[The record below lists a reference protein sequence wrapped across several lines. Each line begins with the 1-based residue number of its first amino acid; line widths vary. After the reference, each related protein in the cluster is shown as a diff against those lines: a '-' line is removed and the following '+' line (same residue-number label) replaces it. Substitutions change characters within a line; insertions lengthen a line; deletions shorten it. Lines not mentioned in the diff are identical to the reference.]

1 MGSLTCAEMRR
12 LEDVAFKQGA
22 TAEDLMEKAG
32 LGIARAILRRY
43 PESGRESGR
52 GSGRESG
59 TAIACIGSGNN
70 GGDALV
76 AVRHLADAGWEIGVK
91 CGHTRSQLGILPR
104 KKWRELDE
112 RGALTVDSDKVDDD
126 ALGDPRP
133 LGSLGP
139 LVLLDGL
146 LGIGSQGALR
156 SPLDQLAVW
165 INHTRTHQGA
175 DVVAMD
181 IPSGLDGDTG
191 HVYEGAVVADLTL
204 TVAVPKTGL
213 FSHSAANFTGAI
225 ERVPLLELPVPDHL
239 DASRPYLNDVHSLRD
254 IPIRRPHDFHKGD
267 AGRVGILAGSRG
279 MLGAAVLCA
288 KGALHAGAGLVTL
301 FIEEAMYS
309 TLAPMLPP
317 EVMLRPIGS
326 LAEID
331 QVRLDAFAVGP
342 GMGGEGGE
350 VFFELLNRFKGP
362 VVLDADGLNL
372 ISADGVEKHIRPNMV
387 LTPHPGEMERMF
399 PDLAKLSRLEAGR
412 GFISRFAGTTL
423 VLKGSRSLIAESHS
437 PIYINGTGHAGMAT
451 GGQGD
456 VLTGVIAALLGQG
469 IESFV
474 AARLGVWLCGRAAEL
489 AVSHGRASEQSMLA
503 SDVINWLGMAFRDLK
518 GSSVI
523 RATRAP

>member
-12 LEDVAFKQGA
+12 LEEVAFRQGA

-43 PESGRESGR
+43 PESGPKNGPKN
-52 GSGRESG
+52 GI
-59 TAIACIGSGNN
+59 AIACIGSGNN

-76 AVRHLADAGWEIGVK
+76 ALRHLAEAGWRIAVK
-91 CGHTRSQLGILPR
+91 CAHTRSKLGVLPR

-112 RGALTVDSDKVDDD
+112 RGGLVVDTCKIGDD
-126 ALGDPRP
+126 ALFV
-133 LGSLGP
+133 SGP

-146 LGIGSQGALR
+146 LGIGANGALR

-165 INHTRTHQGA
+165 MNHTRTRQGA
-175 DVVAMD
+175 DVIAMD

-191 HVYEGAVVADLTL
+191 DVYEGAVVADLTL
-204 TVAVPKTGL
+204 TVGVPKTGL
-213 FSHSAANFTGAI
+213 FSNSAANFTGAM
-225 ERVPLLELPVPDHL
+225 ESVPLLELPVPHRL

-254 IPIRRPHDFHKGD
+254 ILIRRPHDFHKGD

-326 LAEID
+326 LEEID

-342 GMGGEGGE
+342 GMGSEGGHD
-350 VFFELLNRFKGP
+350 FFDLLNRFEGP
-362 VVLDADGLNL
+362 MVLDADGLNL

-399 PDLAKLSRLEAGR
+399 PDLAKLSRLDAGL
-412 GFISRFAGTTL
+412 GFTSRFAGTTL

-437 PIYINGTGHAGMAT
+437 PIYINGTGHAGMAS

-456 VLTGVIAALLGQG
+456 VLTGVIAALLGQE
-469 IESFV
+469 IESFE

-489 AVSHGRASEQSMLA
+489 AVSHGQASEQSMLA
-503 SDVINWLGMAFRDLK
+503 SDVIDWLGMAFRELK
-518 GSSVI
+518 GV
-523 RATRAP
+523 R